1 MHVCATF
8 SIQKWIIK
16 KIFADKSDYYR
27 EEWCSGSNPLLNSSL
42 NHLLPAQKHI
52 PMPTLYANDGNRK
65 SIKPSLTQLVLYNMA
80 SVLASV
86 ATGYDVRVSNV
97 SPVHP
102 NLQPPNM
109 SNENYENYDNDVMQR
124 HTDPIYNGYGTPQR
138 TTVQHNTYHGPTKHV
153 R

>member
-1 MHVCATF
+1 M
-8 SIQKWIIK
+8 
-16 KIFADKSDYYR
+16 
-27 EEWCSGSNPLLNSSL
+27 LNSSL

-65 SIKPSLTQLVLYNMA
+65 SIKPSITHLVLYNMA

-109 SNENYENYDNDVMQR
+109 SNKNDEIYDDDVMQR